1 MDEEKDVLP
10 CFLQREFQFFPQK
23 ILQNIWNDPIFIT
36 TIIQI
41 HNIQQFNFRYK
52 EIKERL

>member
-1 MDEEKDVLP
+1 MDEEKDVP